1 MSKNGLLAAVALA
14 AGLDDE
20 KAKTITVDAAFIKQN
35 FAAVAAQLA
44 NEGADAEV
52 ARISAIDAA
61 AMPGHEAIITAHKAD
76 RTKTAGDA
84 ALAINAAERASMAA
98 MKASLKA
105 DEAGLKGLKSLASP
119 KQGAPANPDQEQQ
132 IDAGAVAKK
141 ARAYIAQQKKLGIS
155 VNAAEATQHILNQ
168 EA

>member
-20 KAKTITVDAAFIKQN
+20 KTKTITVDAAFIKQN

-52 ARISAIDAA
+52 ARITAIDAA

-84 ALAINAAERASMAA
+84 ALAINAAE
-98 MKASLKA
+98 KAKLVALKGSLVEDDKKL
-105 DEAGLKGLKSLASP
+105 AGLTAAPTSGGAQDKPMPNAHVLA
-119 KQGAPANPDQEQQ
+119 KAAGDYQAEQ
-132 IDAGAVAKK
+132 AKLGYKVSAAKAVAHVK
-141 ARAYIAQQKKLGIS
+141 QQLG
-155 VNAAEATQHILNQ
+155 VK
-168 EA
+168 